1 MTRIKVSDKMVAIT
15 IEGNTNKYRL
25 GDLRRAAGLSQ
36 QDLSDESGVKITTI
50 QKLESGANDIMG
62 AKVSTVLAL
71 ARALGTTV
79 EELVKERE

>member
-1 MTRIKVSDKMVAIT
+1 MVRIKVSDKMIEIP

-25 GDLRRAAGLSQ
+25 GDLRRVAGLSQ

-50 QKLESGANDIMG
+50 QKLESGANDLMG
-62 AKVSTVLAL
+62 AKVGTVLAL

>member
-1 MTRIKVSDKMVAIT
+1 MARIKASGKMVEIK
-15 IEGNTNKYRL
+15 IEGNTNKCRL

-62 AKVSTVLAL
+62 AKVATVLAL